1 MSTETEGF
9 PSEPEPAFDLAPF
22 AEMELLRERLYAAQN
37 GLVRLEGE
45 RDGKVLVDPDD
56 LRTALAYAAYFD
68 VADDP
73 AIMRLTAIAEMA
85 TDGALGGSGAA
96 NSPRPVS
103 QEPGNVSVA
112 LSDAADTGGAS

>member
-1 MSTETEGF
+1 VPDESAGF
-9 PSEPEPAFDLAPF
+9 ESEPVYDAGPDAALDLAQQ
-22 AEMELLRERLYAAQN
+22 RLYAAQN
-37 GLVRLEGE
+37 AVVRLEGE
-45 RDGKVLVDPDD
+45 RRGKVLVDPED
-56 LRTALAYAAYFD
+56 LRTALTYAAHFD

-73 AIMRLTAIAEMA
+73 SIMRLTAIAEMA

-112 LSDAADTGGAS
+112 LSDAADTGGAA